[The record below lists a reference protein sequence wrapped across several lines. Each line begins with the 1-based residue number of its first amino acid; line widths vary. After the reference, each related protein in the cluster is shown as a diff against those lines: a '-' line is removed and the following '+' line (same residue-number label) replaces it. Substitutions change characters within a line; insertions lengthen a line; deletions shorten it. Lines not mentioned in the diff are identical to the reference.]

1 LTKVTTEKTTFLVLA
16 ALSSFHAFNDLM
28 QSLIMAIYPN
38 IHDTLSLNMLQIGL
52 ITLVY
57 QIASSMFQ
65 PIVGWY
71 ADRHPQPYAL
81 PFGMF
86 LTLCGLCRLAV
97 AASYAEVLFSV
108 ILIGIG
114 SAIFHPESS
123 RLAYYASGG
132 RFGLAQSL
140 FQVGGNFGSSIG
152 PLVAAIFITTYGQG
166 MLGAFTAVPIFAIC
180 LMLPVSRWYKKRLYS
195 IEERRRNTA
204 KTPLKSPYP
213 TRTIVISLC
222 VLLILIFSKY
232 VYWASL
238 STFYQFYL
246 KDKFH
251 ITIKHAQ
258 YCQFIFA
265 FSVAAGTM
273 IGGPIG
279 DRFGRK
285 YVIWASILGVAP
297 FTLLLPHVQTLRAT
311 CILTV
316 FIGLILSSAFSAIL
330 VYAQELVPGK
340 IGMIAGLFF
349 GFAFGIAGI
358 SSAFLGGVADKYGID
373 TVYHICSYLPLLGI
387 VTFLLPNMRKKRTEL
402 M

>member
-1 LTKVTTEKTTFLVLA
+1 MTKVTTEKTTFLVLA

>member
-1 LTKVTTEKTTFLVLA
+1 
-16 ALSSFHAFNDLM
+16 
-28 QSLIMAIYPN
+28 
-38 IHDTLSLNMLQIGL
+38 
-52 ITLVY
+52 
-57 QIASSMFQ
+57 
-65 PIVGWY
+65 
-71 ADRHPQPYAL
+71 
-81 PFGMF
+81 MF
-86 LTLCGLCRLAV
+86 LTLCGLCRLTV

-108 ILIGIG
+108 VLIGMG

-152 PLVAAIFITTYGQG
+152 PLVAAIFITTYGQE
-166 MLGAFTAVPIFAIC
+166 MLGAFTAIPVFAIC
-180 LMLPVSRWYKKRLYS
+180 LMLPVSRWYKNRLHL
-195 IEERRRNTA
+195 IEEQRKNAA
-204 KTPLKSPYP
+204 KIPRKSPYP
-213 TRTIVISLC
+213 THTIVISLC

-238 STFYQFYL
+238 GTFYQFYL
-246 KDKFH
+246 INKFQV
-251 ITIKHAQ
+251 TIKCAQ
-258 YCQFIFA
+258 YCQFLFA

-285 YVIWASILGVAP
+285 YVIWVSILGVAP
-297 FTLLLPHVQTLRAT
+297 FTLLLPYVQTLQAP
-311 CILTV
+311 CVLTV

-330 VYAQELVPGK
+330 IYAQELLPGK

-373 TVYHICSYLPLLGI
+373 TVYRICSYLPLLGI
-387 VTFLLPNMRKKRTEL
+387 VTYLLPNMRKNRTEL